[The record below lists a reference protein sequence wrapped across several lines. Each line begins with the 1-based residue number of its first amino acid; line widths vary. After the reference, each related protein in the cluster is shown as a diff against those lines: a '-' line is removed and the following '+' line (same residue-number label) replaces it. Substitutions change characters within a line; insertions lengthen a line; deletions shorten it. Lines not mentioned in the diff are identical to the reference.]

1 MLKESYRR
9 IYSLVSFYHS
19 VLFFFFLDLLGVYMH
34 LDFTGCSLVM
44 SLDPGSLNSL

>member
-19 VLFFFFLDLLGVYMH
+19 VSHFFLDLLGVYMH